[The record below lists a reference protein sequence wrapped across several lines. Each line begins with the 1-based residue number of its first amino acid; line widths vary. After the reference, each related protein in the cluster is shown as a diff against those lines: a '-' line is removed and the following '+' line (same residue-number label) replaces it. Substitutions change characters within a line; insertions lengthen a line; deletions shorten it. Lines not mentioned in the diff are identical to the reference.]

1 MIQTL
6 AEMRYEMHYET
17 MGRIYNSR
25 IQEIT
30 YMKSLYKAKTIKNY
44 SIILMLHS
52 FKFSYLDIGGF
63 IFPMI

>member
-25 IQEIT
+25 IQQIT
-30 YMKSLYKAKTIKNY
+30 YMKSLYYIELFYNTDVA
-44 SIILMLHS
+44 
-52 FKFSYLDIGGF
+52 
-63 IFPMI
+63 

>member
-25 IQEIT
+25 IQQIT
-30 YMKSLYKAKTIKNY
+30 YMKSLYNC
-44 SIILMLHS
+44 SIILKYHNL
-52 FKFSYLDIGGF
+52 KFSYLDIGGF